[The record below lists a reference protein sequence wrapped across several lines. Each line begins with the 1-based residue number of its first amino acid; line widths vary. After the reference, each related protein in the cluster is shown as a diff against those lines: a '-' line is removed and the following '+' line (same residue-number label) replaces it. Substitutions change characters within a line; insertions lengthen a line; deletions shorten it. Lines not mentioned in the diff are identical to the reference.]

1 MHIEA
6 RTEVETEIRIK
17 PGIQGVTE
25 MHIEAGTEVAGK
37 FLLSLARKL

>member
-6 RTEVETEIRIK
+6 RTVVETVMNIK

-25 MHIEAGTEVAGK
+25 MPIEGGTEVGEK
-37 FLLSLARKL
+37 CI